1 MREQHSKVDV
11 NRQPLLLFLLC
22 CNSRFSL
29 AIYFIHVKVKV
40 TQWCLT
46 LCDPMG
52 HTVQGILQ
60 ARILESVAFPNP
72 GIKPKASTLQVDT
85 LPAEPPG
92 KPKNSGVGSL
102 SHLQRIFPTQE
113 SNGGLLI
120 AGGFFS
126 NSAIRELEKNIHS
139 SVCMSIL
146 ILKNAFKYTLGAEK
160 YCWFHLYEVSRIV
173 WFIVRKHIGRCT
185 RGWGFWGC
193 RVGRGR

>member
-1 MREQHSKVDV
+1 MMREQHSKVDV
-11 NRQPLLLFLLC
+11 NRQHLLLFLLC

-40 TQWCLT
+40 TQWCLS

-60 ARILESVAFPNP
+60 ARILEWVAFPNP
-72 GIKPKASTLQVDT
+72 GIEPKSSTLQVDT
-85 LPAEPPG
+85 LPAETSG

-126 NSAIRELEKNIHS
+126 NSAIREAS
-139 SVCMSIL
+139 
-146 ILKNAFKYTLGAEK
+146 
-160 YCWFHLYEVSRIV
+160 LYIAVYA
-173 WFIVRKHIGRCT
+173 
-185 RGWGFWGC
+185 C
-193 RVGRGR
+193 RS

>member
-1 MREQHSKVDV
+1 MMREQHSKVDV

-60 ARILESVAFPNP
+60 ARILEWVAFPNP

-126 NSAIRELEKNIHS
+126 NSAIRKLEKNIHS

-160 YCWFHLYEVSRIV
+160 YC
-173 WFIVRKHIGRCT
+173 
-185 RGWGFWGC
+185 
-193 RVGRGR
+193 